1 MQVSDNPHFTAMM
14 PTKRMAADCLLT
26 DEAGRLLILQPPY
39 KPTWDLPGG
48 IVERDES
55 PRDAARREVHEE
67 IGLHVEP
74 GELLVVDWVPQT
86 GDFTE
91 IVAFLFDGGVLTDT
105 DIQRITLQKTEATG
119 FRFVDLAEAAHLLDP
134 QQFGRVTAGP
144 ARRRTAGALYLENGN
159 YVSYPRPSHG
169 S

>member
-1 MQVSDNPHFTAMM
+1 MSDNLHFTATM
-14 PTKRMAADCLLT
+14 PAKRMAADCLLT
-26 DEAGRLLILQPPY
+26 DEAGRLLVLKPPY

-48 IVERDES
+48 VVERDES

-74 GELLVVDWVPQT
+74 GDLLVVDWVPQT

-91 IVAFLFDGGVLTDT
+91 IVAFLFDGGVLTDADT
-105 DIQRITLQKTEATG
+105 QRITLQETEAVS
-119 FRFVDLAEAAHLLDP
+119 FRFVDLDEAEDLLDP
-134 QQFGRVTAGP
+134 QQFSRVAAGL
-144 ARRRTAGALYLENGN
+144 ARRQAAGAVYVESGN